1 MASIFSK
8 LPNNLIIK
16 IVQIENDRRKY
27 DKVVE
32 QINVV
37 TTYGDPGCVNIR
49 EVMNDGVDSDSESKS
64 VSEIWGWHWY
74 KSENDIS
81 WLNEIWCKEEKKI
94 IQRLRNDREKREK
107 ERMKYGEVIDQL
119 NGLSPFT
126 YYYSSDMRM
135 RRQVFKTVYDKLGW
149 ERPEWNK
156 LVYRYVMY

>member
-1 MASIFSK
+1 MASIFSE
-8 LPNNLIIK
+8 LPNNLII
-16 IVQIENDRRKY
+16 QIENDRRKY
-27 DKVVE
+27 DKVIE

-37 TTYGDPGCVNIR
+37 TTYGDPGCVSIR
-49 EVMNDGVDSDSESKS
+49 EVMNDGVDYDIESKS

-81 WLNEIWCKEEKKI
+81 WLNEIWRNEEKKI
-94 IQRLRNDREKREK
+94 IQRLRNDREKYGK

-119 NGLSPFT
+119 NGLSPLT
-126 YYYSSDMRM
+126 YCCSSDKRM

-149 ERPEWNK
+149 ERPEWFPK